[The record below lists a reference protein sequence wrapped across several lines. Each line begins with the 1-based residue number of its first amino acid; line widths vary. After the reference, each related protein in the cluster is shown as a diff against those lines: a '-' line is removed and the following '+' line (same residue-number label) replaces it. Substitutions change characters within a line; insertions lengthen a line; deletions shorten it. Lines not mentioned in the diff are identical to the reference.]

1 MRCLAP
7 GFPQK
12 LSVPASAAC
21 NAAVKSVSADPQ
33 SEDDQTR
40 PRYPASTA
48 RPSRPTCAGR
58 MRDATEHEQLG
69 LPDLAGRAVSQWSD
83 DRSVPARLSPA
94 PAGQLLWTCV
104 GVHPSSAM
112 APRKSA
118 QRPPALHLF
127 ATHTDGR
134 ESRGGGGRFVT
145 FPPPGRPAPGRRRRK
160 AAAAPP
166 VPGRTGRPGPTHGP
180 DRHRT
185 DQGAGQPGGLAAA
198 VGGPAPCPGRLA
210 QDSPRDAGRMAA
222 ALFVRVQGQ
231 APGVGGRTRPILL
244 KAYRGWLPC

>member
-1 MRCLAP
+1 MSDALPSPR
-7 GFPQK
+7 
-12 LSVPASAAC
+12 
-21 NAAVKSVSADPQ
+21 VSAETERSRKRSLQ
-33 SEDDQTR
+33 RSRQECQCRSSERIHDQTR

-134 ESRGGGGRFVT
+134 ESRGGGGGSSRSPPLEGPRLVVAVGK
-145 FPPPGRPAPGRRRRK
+145 PPPRRPSQGEPAGPARLTARTGIEPTRELDSQAGWRRQSAGPLPAP
-160 AAAAPP
+160 A
-166 VPGRTGRPGPTHGP
+166 VW
-180 DRHRT
+180 HRT
-185 DQGAGQPGGLAAA
+185 ARGTPAGWRRLYSSEYRARHPEWAAGQ
-198 VGGPAPCPGRLA
+198 GPY
-210 QDSPRDAGRMAA
+210 
-222 ALFVRVQGQ
+222 F
-231 APGVGGRTRPILL
+231 
-244 KAYRGWLPC
+244 